1 MAMECMLMATDCS
14 FQADPIMA
22 TFRSDCPIRRAQA
35 SSLLGNA
42 YSLMIATISPT
53 AAAIKHTRNTLHYAG
68 TASTITLAPPKT
80 VEDDAE
86 VRRLPG
92 NYLIASKLPDCLS
105 NDLPDD
111 LSQCLSNDLPDDLS
125 QCLSDDL
132 PECHAAF
139 HPHQVRNAELHKENK
154 KLLLE
159 LEQRASD
166 FSELQVM
173 TSDDL

>member
-111 LSQCLSNDLPDDLS
+111 LSQCLS
-125 QCLSDDL
+125 DDL
-132 PECHAAF
+132 PSATLRSTLIRCGMRSCTRRTRNSFSSSNSA
-139 HPHQVRNAELHKENK
+139 HQTFRSC
-154 KLLLE
+154 
-159 LEQRASD
+159 R
-166 FSELQVM
+166 
-173 TSDDL
+173 

>member
-1 MAMECMLMATDCS
+1 MMATDGHGVH
-14 FQADPIMA
+14 ADGHCLPLPSRPYYGTIP
-22 TFRSDCPIRRAQA
+22 FRPTDCPIRRAQA

-125 QCLSDDL
+125 DGLSDDL
-132 PECHAAF
+132 
-139 HPHQVRNAELHKENK
+139 
-154 KLLLE
+154 
-159 LEQRASD
+159 
-166 FSELQVM
+166 
-173 TSDDL
+173 SDDLS

>member
-22 TFRSDCPIRRAQA
+22 TFHSDCPIRRAQA

-92 NYLIASKLPDCLS
+92 NDLIASL
-105 NDLPDD
+105 
-111 LSQCLSNDLPDDLS
+111 
-125 QCLSDDL
+125 
-132 PECHAAF
+132 
-139 HPHQVRNAELHKENK
+139 
-154 KLLLE
+154 
-159 LEQRASD
+159 
-166 FSELQVM
+166 M
-173 TSDDL
+173 TSLMASLSASLMTSPSATLRSTLIRCGMRSCTRRTRNSFSSSSSARQTFRSCR

>member
-1 MAMECMLMATDCS
+1 
-14 FQADPIMA
+14 
-22 TFRSDCPIRRAQA
+22 
-35 SSLLGNA
+35 
-42 YSLMIATISPT
+42 MIATISPT

-111 LSQCLSNDLPDDLS
+111 LSQCLSNDLP
-125 QCLSDDL
+125 
-132 PECHAAF
+132 ECHAAF